1 MVGSLSLGEEK
12 QETLVERCI
21 PVKTNAEH
29 AIVPEGRHK
38 EVLVFS
44 ALAKSSQRPIAQRD
58 LPNPDKYVLTD
69 QMI

>member
-44 ALAKSSQRPIAQRD
+44 ALAKSSQRPIAQ
-58 LPNPDKYVLTD
+58 
-69 QMI
+69 

>member
-1 MVGSLSLGEEK
+1 MYFIG
-12 QETLVERCI
+12 I
-21 PVKTNAEH
+21 PVETNAKH

-44 ALAKSSQRPIAQRD
+44 TLSKSSQRPTAQRD

-69 QMI
+69 KMI